1 MQFVISKS
9 PDFFC
14 DFSCNRKSD
23 ILIHEST
30 HTGVEPYT
38 CQTCEKSFP
47 NESVLKRHKLSH
59 TGEKN
64 FPCKYCKKAFTLKHH
79 LVVHE
84 RIHTGRGI
92 YFTKNQ
98 NSFPDMS
105 IAPVFDKNVDMFCKS
120 T

>member
-1 MQFVISKS
+1 MATVSQAKQKKF
-9 PDFFC
+9 PCLFC

-38 CQTCEKSFP
+38 CQTCEKSFA
-47 NESVLKRHKLSH
+47 NESLLKRHKLSH
-59 TGEKN
+59 TGEKS
-64 FPCKYCKKAFTLKHH
+64 FPCKYCKKAFKLKHH

-92 YFTKNQ
+92 YFTISLPTIGMEK
-98 NSFPDMS
+98 
-105 IAPVFDKNVDMFCKS
+105 ICLLKNV
-120 T
+120 